1 MVANLHKRRNL
12 RREVI
17 FGVCFSR
24 REENLFL
31 RMNSAIRNRI
41 LFRVVEHV
49 CCQGYVVHIVRRGE
63 ISIMLIKN
71 SCRTTPGFMVF
82 YP

>member
-1 MVANLHKRRNL
+1 
-12 RREVI
+12 
-17 FGVCFSR
+17 
-24 REENLFL
+24 
-31 RMNSAIRNRI
+31 MNSAIRNRI